1 MCKKL
6 TVISGKGGSGKT
18 SFSLAFSK
26 MLSNLGFKVLLVDC
40 DMSTHGAT
48 FFMKPKIE
56 RHRNN
61 QNKIASVDDILLSK
75 DMPPYG
81 FFSKTNE
88 INELEEKEFNYEI
101 LLHVEEKMY
110 FLPSDISITNSKND
124 LAKYRFDIFKRCI
137 HQEIEK
143 HFDII
148 ILDCQAG
155 YSEFTRNIINFT
167 DVCLLVSEPD
177 SVSAAANKALCFQ
190 MGIEMQDIQSFQL
203 FNKITADELEHYS
216 KVATSAFFSNLP
228 PMIFNWGVRTTFV
241 YSQIPSDKTVD
252 AQFGKD
258 ILKILLAIFP
268 EYEKEIKEYKKIIND
283 KQRAKLKIQIKVLE
297 DKEKRQ
303 KRIKSLRFLQLLIPI
318 IIAILMI
325 MYFLILNRTK
335 DTLIFTLIAL
345 TITLFLE
352 MILVFQK
359 NTTTINSNSEID
371 EIKKEINHYMVD
383 LEE

>member
-61 QNKIASVDDILLSK
+61 KHTIASVDDILLSK

-81 FFSKTNE
+81 FFSKTNA
-88 INELEEKEFNYEI
+88 INELEEKEFNYEV
-101 LLHVEEKMY
+101 LLQVEENMY

-143 HFDII
+143 HFNII

-268 EYEKEIKEYKKIIND
+268 EYEKEIEEYKKIIND

-297 DKEKRQ
+297 DKEKRN
-303 KRIKSLRFLQLLIPI
+303 KRIKFLRFLQLLIPS
-318 IIAILMI
+318 IIAIIMI
-325 MYFLILNRTK
+325 MYFLFLNRTK

-345 TITLFLE
+345 ITTLLLE
-352 MILVFQK
+352 MILGLQK
-359 NTTTINSNSEID
+359 NTTILKSNSEID
-371 EIKKEINHYMVD
+371 EMKKEINHYMVD

>member
-61 QNKIASVDDILLSK
+61 KHTIASVDDILLSK

-81 FFSKTNE
+81 FFSKTNA
-88 INELEEKEFNYEI
+88 INELEEKEFNYEV
-101 LLHVEEKMY
+101 LLQVEENMY

-143 HFDII
+143 HFNII

-252 AQFGKD
+252 AQFGKG

-268 EYEKEIKEYKKIIND
+268 EYEKEIEEYKKIIND

-297 DKEKRQ
+297 DKEKRN
-303 KRIKSLRFLQLLIPI
+303 KRIKFLRFLQLLIPS
-318 IIAILMI
+318 IIAIIMI
-325 MYFLILNRTK
+325 MYFLFLNRTK

-345 TITLFLE
+345 ITTLLLE
-352 MILVFQK
+352 MILVLQK
-359 NTTTINSNSEID
+359 NTTILKSNSEID
-371 EIKKEINHYMVD
+371 EMKKEINHYMVD

>member
-61 QNKIASVDDILLSK
+61 KHTIASVDDILLSK

-81 FFSKTNE
+81 FFSKTNA
-88 INELEEKEFNYEI
+88 INELEEKEFNYEV
-101 LLHVEEKMY
+101 LLQVEENMY

-143 HFDII
+143 HFNII

-268 EYEKEIKEYKKIIND
+268 EYEKEIEEYKKIIND

-297 DKEKRQ
+297 DKEKRN
-303 KRIKSLRFLQLLIPI
+303 KRIKFLRFLQLLIPS
-318 IIAILMI
+318 IIAIIMI
-325 MYFLILNRTK
+325 MYFLFLNRTK

-345 TITLFLE
+345 ITTLLLE
-352 MILVFQK
+352 MILVLQK
-359 NTTTINSNSEID
+359 NTTILKSNSEID
-371 EIKKEINHYMVD
+371 EMKKEINHYMVD

>member
-6 TVISGKGGSGKT
+6 AIISGKGGSGKT

-26 MLSNLGFKVLLVDC
+26 MLSNLSLKVLLIDC
-40 DMSTHGAT
+40 DMSTHGST
-48 FFMKPKIE
+48 FFMKPRIE
-56 RHRNN
+56 KHRND
-61 QNKIASVDDILLSK
+61 QNKLASVDNILLSK

-81 FFSKTNE
+81 FFSNPNVFTE
-88 INELEEKEFNYEI
+88 FGEKAFNYED
-101 LLHVEEKMY
+101 LLHVEGNMY
-110 FLPSDISITNSKND
+110 FLPSDISISNSKDTN
-124 LAKYRFDIFKRCI
+124 AKYRFDIFKSCI
-137 HQEIEK
+137 NQEIEK

-155 YSEFTRNIINFT
+155 YSEFTRNIISFS

-203 FNKITADELEHYS
+203 FNKITESELEHYS

-241 YSQIPSDKTVD
+241 YSQIPSDNTVD

-268 EYEKEIKEYKKIIND
+268 EYQEEIKEYKKIIND
-283 KQRAKLKIQIKVLE
+283 KQRAKLKMQISILE
-297 DKEKRQ
+297 DKEKRK
-303 KRIKSLRFLQLLIPI
+303 KRIKILRFLQLLIPCV
-318 IIAILMI
+318 IAILMI

-335 DTLIFTLIAL
+335 DTLIFTLIAML
-345 TITLFLE
+345 TTLLLE

-359 NTTTINSNSEID
+359 NTTIINNSNEID
-371 EIKKEINHYMVD
+371 EIKNEINHYIVD